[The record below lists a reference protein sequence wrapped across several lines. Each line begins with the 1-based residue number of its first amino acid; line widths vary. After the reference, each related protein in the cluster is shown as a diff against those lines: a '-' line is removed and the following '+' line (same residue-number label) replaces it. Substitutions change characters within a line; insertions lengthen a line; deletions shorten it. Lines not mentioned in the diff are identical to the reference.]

1 MNDEE
6 RGEKAVFTFKN
17 TMNTVMRDTT
27 LNLKCIQ
34 LGLHQVLLK
43 YSIGY
48 SIRVPGVVN
57 R

>member
-6 RGEKAVFTFKN
+6 QGEKAVFTFKD

-34 LGLHQVLLK
+34 SGLYEVLLK

-48 SIRVPGVVN
+48 SIRVPGEVN